1 MTSDARVKMRQGCS
15 STRVL
20 ALAWIV
26 WFVLAIVLLVDGF
39 MAPIVSSSAPSNFN
53 PRVLTV
59 PPAHDA
65 VDALKTH
72 DLTASAPAPA
82 ARPALSLEESIAAV
96 DALVPRVMHRYN
108 TRYWLEPRGDVGV
121 TAQVWSGNPGD
132 EKYVSFE
139 PWQGGFNNERMSLE
153 QAAAVAVLLDR
164 TLVLPP
170 KRSIYLRGSTAFTDY
185 FDLADM
191 QRGLRVVSFD
201 DFSKRVGLQ
210 AHAGKAPAWA
220 HKPAVWRGI
229 EHVPGTLVMDQKK
242 FGGIASQVVLCD
254 PACPTDRS
262 NVRFNNFASK
272 LKKFD
277 VGTAEVSMAKILHFP
292 NVLLGHFYTFV
303 WAEEPERLRH
313 IRAVVKNGIHFR
325 SDIFAKA
332 ERIVDAMGDF
342 AFSALHVR
350 RNDFQVRRCAFP
362 PTMR

>member
-1 MTSDARVKMRQGCS
+1 MGSDRKATRGCTTSARRL
-15 STRVL
+15 L
-20 ALAWIV
+20 AVSLIV
-26 WFVLAIVLLVDGF
+26 WFVLAVVLLVDGF
-39 MAPIVSSSAPSNFN
+39 MAPIVSSTTPSNFN
-53 PRVLTV
+53 VRT
-59 PPAHDA
+59 DA
-65 VDALKTH
+65 VTSLKTH
-72 DLTASAPAPA
+72 DLTASSVSTAK
-82 ARPALSLEESIAAV
+82 PALSLEQSIAAV
-96 DALVPRVMHRYN
+96 NTLLPRVIHRYN
-108 TRYWLEPRGDVGV
+108 TRYWLEPRGDVAA
-121 TAQVWSGNPGD
+121 TAQKWSGAESD

-170 KRSIYLRGSTAFTDY
+170 KRSIYLRGTTAFTDY

-191 QRGLRVVSFD
+191 QRGLRVVSFE
-201 DFSKRVGLQ
+201 DFSMRVGLQ
-210 AHAGKAPAWA
+210 AHAGKAAAWV

-229 EHVPGTLVMDQKK
+229 EHVSGTLVMDQKK

-254 PACPTDRS
+254 PSCPKDRS

-277 VGTAEVSMAKILHFP
+277 VGTAEVTSAKILHFP

-313 IRAVVKNGIHFR
+313 IRAVIRNGIHFR

-332 ERIVDAMGDF
+332 EV
-342 AFSALHVR
+342 S
-350 RNDFQVRRCAFP
+350 
-362 PTMR
+362 